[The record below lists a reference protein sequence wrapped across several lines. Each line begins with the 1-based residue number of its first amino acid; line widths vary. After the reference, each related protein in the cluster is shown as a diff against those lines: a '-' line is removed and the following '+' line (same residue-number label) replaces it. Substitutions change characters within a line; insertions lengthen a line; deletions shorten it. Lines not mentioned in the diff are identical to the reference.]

1 MNTRDTLRL
10 DPAKTVAAIT
20 EALRRQVG
28 ALRRSGIVVAM
39 SGGVDSAVGAALAA
53 AAVGPARVLGLALP
67 ERESE
72 AESVTLAREW
82 ATTLGIDF
90 KAEDITATL
99 EACGCYARRDEA
111 IGRLLPYGSGWRC
124 KLVQDPGDEAGGRLS
139 LCYLVVQAPGGV
151 VTRRLLPAREFREI
165 VAATNFKQRVR
176 TMVSYYHADH
186 LGYAVLGT
194 PNRLEYDQGFFV
206 KGGDGLADMKPLAH
220 LYKSQ
225 VYQLAEH
232 LRVHPRIRSRPPTT
246 DTYPMQQTQE
256 EFFFTMPLQA
266 LDRVLQGKNEGR
278 PAPLVANAIGAQPE
292 RVQRAYRDID
302 RKREAT
308 RYLHTAPLLVEPVPE
323 VDAPGHI
330 DKAEGA
336 A

>member
-53 AAVGPARVLGLALP
+53 DAVGPARVLGIALP

-82 ATTLGIDF
+82 ATSLGIDF

-124 KLVQDPGDEAGGRLS
+124 KLVQDAGDEAGGRLS

-176 TMVSYYHADH
+176 AMVSYYHADR

-206 KGGDGLADMKPLAH
+206 KGGDGLADVKPLAH

-246 DTYPMQQTQE
+246 DTYSMQQTQE
-256 EFFFTMPLQA
+256 EFFFTMPLQV

-278 PAPLVANAIGAQPE
+278 PAPLVANTIGVPTE

-323 VDAPGHI
+323 VDRPGHV